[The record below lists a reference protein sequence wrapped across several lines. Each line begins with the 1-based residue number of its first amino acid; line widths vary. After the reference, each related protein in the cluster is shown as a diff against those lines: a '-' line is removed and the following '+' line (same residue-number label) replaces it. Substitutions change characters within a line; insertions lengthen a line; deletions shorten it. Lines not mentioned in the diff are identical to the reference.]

1 MHSRP
6 RPRCLRATAP
16 FAALDRGLAGT
27 RLLLRSHGS
36 STKSCIHTRRVYFLL
51 EAEPVWIAVS
61 PAQILSWA
69 VKKMAH
75 FTCTRSPRATIFL
88 HTMIRHKVLFTST
101 LLALVVSHSVIAQ
114 ETKKYNGFWSG
125 KYTCSENISADA
137 KAKPAY
143 ASNIIFNVDNSKGTA
158 KTSSK
163 QTVEKFNLTI
173 SSTASVAIE
182 SNGNSTNDPARRW
195 SIRAYGSVVGNKL
208 KADGSMY
215 GSDGAVVR
223 EKCTFL
229 LANDEMTFT
238 PVVEKAP
245 KAPPAKAA
253 EPASPPA
260 STPKAVT
267 TPAPTPVAATPTAP
281 ARTAAIANVAPP
293 AAGQST
299 QIKKVTTNSLDSQ
312 KKTSPNDV
320 WINFNPAVTVQE
332 RQFCRVVEN
341 FRTEYAVAGT
351 TRNQIKLN
359 ETLRGLTQSLNSLL
373 PDGKFQ
379 GWVMRTVGISQ
390 AKDGSAEVLLEL
402 PCGVYVGSNTCDA
415 DPKNFYG
422 TAPEGSRIYS
432 ELAKMTVGDFA
443 LVSGQFVYADET
455 AFNKDR
461 SVASFKYMKTADH
474 CKAKSLVANADFFG
488 LKLEVLSTI
497 K

>member
-1 MHSRP
+1 
-6 RPRCLRATAP
+6 
-16 FAALDRGLAGT
+16 
-27 RLLLRSHGS
+27 
-36 STKSCIHTRRVYFLL
+36 
-51 EAEPVWIAVS
+51 
-61 PAQILSWA
+61 
-69 VKKMAH
+69 
-75 FTCTRSPRATIFL
+75 
-88 HTMIRHKVLFTST
+88 MIRHKVLFTGT
-101 LLALVVSHSVIAQ
+101 LFVLLASHTAIAQ
-114 ETKKYNGFWSG
+114 DAKKYNGFWSG
-125 KYTCSENISADA
+125 KYTCSENISAGA
-137 KAKPAY
+137 KTKPAF

-158 KTSSK
+158 KSESK

-173 SSTASVAIE
+173 SNTASVAIE
-182 SNGNSTNDPARRW
+182 SSGSWINDPARKW
-195 SIRAYGSVVGNKL
+195 SIRAYGSVSGNKL
-208 KADGSMY
+208 KADGSMH
-215 GSDGAVVR
+215 GSDGATVR

-229 LANDEMTFT
+229 LANDEMTFA
-238 PVVEKAP
+238 PAVEKTS
-245 KAPPAKAA
+245 KAPVAKVVKSVPA
-253 EPASPPA
+253 PT
-260 STPKAVT
+260 STTNVVT
-267 TPAPTPVAATPTAP
+267 TAVPTPVAATATAP

-293 AAGQST
+293 AVGQST
-299 QIKKVTTNSLDSQ
+299 QFKKVTTNPVDSQ

-320 WINFNPAVTVQE
+320 WINFNPAITVQE

-341 FRTEYAVAGT
+341 FRTEYAVAET
-351 TRNQIKLN
+351 THNQIKLN

-415 DPKNFYG
+415 DPRNFYG

-443 LVSGQFVYADET
+443 LVSGQFVYADEK
-455 AFNKDR
+455 AFGKDR
-461 SVASFKYMKTADH
+461 SVASFKYMKTGDH

>member
-1 MHSRP
+1 M
-6 RPRCLRATAP
+6 
-16 FAALDRGLAGT
+16 
-27 RLLLRSHGS
+27 LLVL
-36 STKSCIHTRRVYFLL
+36 
-51 EAEPVWIAVS
+51 AVS
-61 PAQILSWA
+61 
-69 VKKMAH
+69 
-75 FTCTRSPRATIFL
+75 
-88 HTMIRHKVLFTST
+88 HT
-101 LLALVVSHSVIAQ
+101 AIAQ
-114 ETKKYNGFWSG
+114 DAKKYNGFWSG
-125 KYTCSENISADA
+125 KYTCSEHISTGA

-143 ASNIIFNVDNSKGTA
+143 ASNVIFSVDNSKGTA
-158 KTSSK
+158 KIDSK
-163 QTVEKFNLTI
+163 QTAEKFKLTI

-182 SNGNSTNDPARRW
+182 SNGYWINDPARKW
-195 SIRAYGSVVGNKL
+195 SIRAYGNVNGNKL
-208 KADGSMY
+208 KADGAMY

-229 LANDEMTFT
+229 LVNDEMTFA
-238 PVVEKAP
+238 PAADKAS
-245 KAPPAKAA
+245 KAPPAKVVESA
-253 EPASPPA
+253 PAPTSA
-260 STPKAVT
+260 SKAVT
-267 TPAPTPVAATPTAP
+267 TPAPSPVPATNTAP

-293 AAGQST
+293 AVAQST
-299 QIKKVTTNSLDSQ
+299 QFKKVTTNPVDSQ

-320 WINFNPAVTVQE
+320 WINFNPSVTVQE

-341 FRTEYAVAGT
+341 FRTEYAVAET
-351 TRNQIKLN
+351 THNQIKLN

-379 GWVMRTVGISQ
+379 GWVMRSVGISQ

-402 PCGVYVGSNTCDA
+402 PCGVYVGSNTCDV

-443 LVSGQFVYADET
+443 LVSGQFVYADEK

-461 SVASFKYMKTADH
+461 SVASFKYMKTGDH
-474 CKAKSLVANADFFG
+474 CRAKSLVANADFFG

>member
-1 MHSRP
+1 M
-6 RPRCLRATAP
+6 
-16 FAALDRGLAGT
+16 
-27 RLLLRSHGS
+27 
-36 STKSCIHTRRVYFLL
+36 
-51 EAEPVWIAVS
+51 
-61 PAQILSWA
+61 
-69 VKKMAH
+69 
-75 FTCTRSPRATIFL
+75 
-88 HTMIRHKVLFTST
+88 
-101 LLALVVSHSVIAQ
+101 VSHTAIAA

-125 KYTCSENISADA
+125 KYTCSENISAGS

-143 ASNIIFNVDNSKGTA
+143 ASNIIFNVDNSKGA
-158 KTSSK
+158 ANADGK

-182 SNGNSTNDPARRW
+182 SNGHWSNDPARKW
-195 SIRAYGSVVGNKL
+195 SIRAYGSVIGNKL
-208 KADGSMY
+208 KADGAMY
-215 GSDGAVVR
+215 GADGAVVR

-229 LANDEMTFT
+229 LANDEMTFA
-238 PVVEKAP
+238 PAVEKVA
-245 KAPPAKAA
+245 KAPPAKTVESA
-253 EPASPPA
+253 PAPT
-260 STPKAVT
+260 STSKVVM
-267 TPAPTPVAATPTAP
+267 TPAPTPVAATPAAP
-281 ARTAAIANVAPP
+281 ARAAAIANVAPP
-293 AAGQST
+293 AAVQSA
-299 QIKKVTTNSLDSQ
+299 QLKKVTTNPVDSQ

-341 FRTEYAVAGT
+341 FRTEYAVAET

-359 ETLRGLTQSLNSLL
+359 ETLRGLTQSLNALL

-443 LVSGQFVYADET
+443 LVSGQFVYADQN
-455 AFNKDR
+455 AFSKDR
-461 SVASFKYMKTADH
+461 SVASFKYMKTGDH
-474 CKAKSLVANADFFG
+474 CKAKGLAANADFFG

>member
-1 MHSRP
+1 MSVH
-6 RPRCLRATAP
+6 
-16 FAALDRGLAGT
+16 
-27 RLLLRSHGS
+27 
-36 STKSCIHTRRVYFLL
+36 FLN
-51 EAEPVWIAVS
+51 
-61 PAQILSWA
+61 
-69 VKKMAH
+69 
-75 FTCTRSPRATIFL
+75 
-88 HTMIRHKVLFTST
+88 TMIRHKVLFTGT
-101 LLALVVSHSVIAQ
+101 LLVLLVSHTVIAQ
-114 ETKKYNGFWSG
+114 DVKKYNGFWSG
-125 KYTCSENISADA
+125 KFTCSENIAAGA
-137 KAKPAY
+137 KTKPAY
-143 ASNIIFNVDNSKGTA
+143 SANIIFNVDNSKGTA
-158 KTSSK
+158 KIASK

-173 SSTASVAIE
+173 SNTASVAIE
-182 SNGNSTNDPARRW
+182 SNGNWINDPARKW
-195 SIRAYGSVVGNKL
+195 SIRAYGSVNGSKL

-215 GSDGAVVR
+215 GSDGATVR

-229 LANDEMTFT
+229 LANDEMTFA
-238 PVVEKAP
+238 PAVEKTS
-245 KAPPAKAA
+245 KAPAPT
-253 EPASPPA
+253 
-260 STPKAVT
+260 STAKAVT
-267 TPAPTPVAATPTAP
+267 TAAPAPVAATNIAP

-293 AAGQST
+293 PTGQST
-299 QIKKVTTNSLDSQ
+299 QFKKVTTNPVDSQ
-312 KKTSPNDV
+312 KKTSANDV

-341 FRTEYAVAGT
+341 FRTEYAVAET
-351 TRNQIKLN
+351 THNQIKLN

-415 DPKNFYG
+415 DPRNFYG

-443 LVSGQFVYADET
+443 LVSGQFVYADEK

-461 SVASFKYMKTADH
+461 SVASFKYMKTGDH

>member
-1 MHSRP
+1 MIQRK
-6 RPRCLRATAP
+6 
-16 FAALDRGLAGT
+16 ALL
-27 RLLLRSHGS
+27 
-36 STKSCIHTRRVYFLL
+36 
-51 EAEPVWIAVS
+51 
-61 PAQILSWA
+61 
-69 VKKMAH
+69 
-75 FTCTRSPRATIFL
+75 
-88 HTMIRHKVLFTST
+88 TST
-101 LLALVVSHSVIAQ
+101 LLVLIVSHSAIAQ
-114 ETKKYNGFWSG
+114 DARKYNGFWSG
-125 KYTCSENISADA
+125 KYTCSENISAGA
-137 KAKPAY
+137 KSKPAF
-143 ASNIIFNVDNSKGTA
+143 ASNVIFNVDKSKGTA
-158 KTSSK
+158 KSDSK

-173 SSTASVAIE
+173 SNTASVAIE
-182 SNGNSTNDPARRW
+182 SNGGWISDPARKW

-215 GSDGAVVR
+215 GADGEMVR

-229 LANDEMTFT
+229 LVNDEMTFN
-238 PVVEKAP
+238 PSVEKTS
-245 KAPPAKAA
+245 KAPSTKVAEAA
-253 EPASPPA
+253 
-260 STPKAVT
+260 
-267 TPAPTPVAATPTAP
+267 PAPTIAAKTVPTAVTATNAAP
-281 ARTAAIANVAPP
+281 ARTAAIANVAAPV
-293 AAGQST
+293 AGQST
-299 QIKKVTTNSLDSQ
+299 QFKKVTTNPVDSQ

-320 WINFNPAVTVQE
+320 WINFNPAITVQE

-341 FRTEYAVAGT
+341 FRTEYAVAET
-351 TRNQIKLN
+351 THNQIKLN

-402 PCGVYVGSNTCDA
+402 PCSVYVGSNTCDA

-443 LVSGQFVYADET
+443 LVSGQFVYAEEK
-455 AFNKDR
+455 AFSKDR
-461 SVASFKYMKTADH
+461 SVASFKYMKTGEH